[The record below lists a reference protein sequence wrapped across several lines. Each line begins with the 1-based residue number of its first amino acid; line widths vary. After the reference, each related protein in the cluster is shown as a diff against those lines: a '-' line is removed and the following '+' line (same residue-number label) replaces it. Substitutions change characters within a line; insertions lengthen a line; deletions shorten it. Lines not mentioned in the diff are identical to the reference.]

1 MQVEAEKMKT
11 WLSTT
16 TLSAED
22 QEKVV
27 KAAEAGGHFETLR
40 IARDPTTYHINA
52 QPRDVSHTAATGP
65 GS

>member
-22 QEKVV
+22 LEKLV
-27 KAAEAGGHFETLR
+27 KAAEAGGHYETLR
-40 IARDPTTYHINA
+40 IAETPTPLRLA
-52 QPRDVSHTAATGP
+52 
-65 GS
+65 